1 MGYCSICGKKIEQ
14 ESGLCEECKSKSSIE
29 GGMDALLNTIGTSE
43 DLLSHN
49 DNVSEDDSLEDIDM
63 NEFDL
68 NSLTGAS
75 DDVEEPAMDN
85 VMNTGKQDGTDNPDA
100 ALSPEAIE
108 ALFAQMT
115 SDSGDVIGDESV
127 QLIDDDIAGEPA
139 AAEEPWESDEAAEVT
154 DTDTDTME
162 EPAAATEPWESD
174 EAAEVT
180 DTDADTMEEPA
191 AATEPWESD
200 EAAEVTDTDTDTV
213 EDPVAASEPWK
224 SDEAAEVTDTDTDTV
239 EKLDEAPEPEEPVDV
254 IAADTMAGSEGSDDL
269 GDIDIDNIDLMS
281 LLTTGDDSFE
291 MMDDVL
297 DADETQDDADM
308 AETGVTDAVEA
319 GLGEQE
325 HLKDTPYT
333 NDGRANVINNGFDGN
348 SGADILIDSDL
359 LKPEDEEAAG
369 QSMADVFS
377 DALSALS
384 SGQDEAYTDNGQME
398 ALLDNVRD
406 NTKKKKKGFKEKFG
420 KLFGNIVD
428 EKEIEKAKTEK
439 AEAEQAEKDKEEE
452 TRAKKEQ
459 AEADK
464 QAKQAAKEAKAREKE
479 EQRQIKEA
487 RKQAKREEKQ
497 LRELEEAEE
506 IEGRIN
512 KAGATIVFVVLGVM
526 AAFIFFGTSMF
537 SYSNSIKNA
546 QSYFDKG
553 DYSRSYNELLGVDI
567 KESDQLLYQKVVTV
581 MHVYKQLEAYDAYY
595 KESKYPEA
603 LDALLKGIR
612 EYEKYMPDAVELD
625 VTSNLESIKAQ
636 IVTEMETEFGITED
650 MAKEINQITD
660 CAEYSR
666 RVYDLA
672 QNVAGNMQISAADV
686 LSVTRKRNML

>member
-1 MGYCSICGKKIEQ
+1 MLKSKERLLYKPFSYGKKLCRGVKKCGKKIEQ

-29 GGMDALLNTIGTSE
+29 GGMDALRNTIGTSE
-43 DLLSHN
+43 DLFSHN

-115 SDSGDVIGDESV
+115 SDSGDVISDESV

-154 DTDTDTME
+154 DTDTDTVE
-162 EPAAATEPWESD
+162 ELD
-174 EAAEVT
+174 EAP
-180 DTDADTMEEPA
+180 EP
-191 AATEPWESD
+191 D
-200 EAAEVTDTDTDTV
+200 EA
-213 EDPVAASEPWK
+213 PASE
-224 SDEAAEVTDTDTDTV
+224 EAPE
-239 EKLDEAPEPEEPVDV
+239 LDEAPEPEEPVDV
-254 IAADTMAGSEGSDDL
+254 IAADTTAGSEGSDDL

-308 AETGVTDAVEA
+308 AETGVADAVEA
-319 GLGEQE
+319 GSGGQE
-325 HLKDTPYT
+325 HLEDTPYT

-377 DALSALS
+377 DALSVLS

-487 RKQAKREEKQ
+487 RKQAPQRQ
-497 LRELEEAEE
+497 
-506 IEGRIN
+506 
-512 KAGATIVFVVLGVM
+512 
-526 AAFIFFGTSMF
+526 
-537 SYSNSIKNA
+537 
-546 QSYFDKG
+546 
-553 DYSRSYNELLGVDI
+553 
-567 KESDQLLYQKVVTV
+567 
-581 MHVYKQLEAYDAYY
+581 
-595 KESKYPEA
+595 
-603 LDALLKGIR
+603 
-612 EYEKYMPDAVELD
+612 
-625 VTSNLESIKAQ
+625 
-636 IVTEMETEFGITED
+636 
-650 MAKEINQITD
+650 
-660 CAEYSR
+660 SR
-666 RVYDLA
+666 RWNTANDL
-672 QNVAGNMQISAADV
+672 
-686 LSVTRKRNML
+686 

>member
-29 GGMDALLNTIGTSE
+29 GGMDALRNTIGTSE
-43 DLLSHN
+43 DLFSHN

-85 VMNTGKQDGTDNPDA
+85 VMNTGKQDGTDNPDV

-115 SDSGDVIGDESV
+115 SDSGDVISDESV

-139 AAEEPWESDEAAEVT
+139 AAEEPWESG
-154 DTDTDTME
+154 
-162 EPAAATEPWESD
+162 

-180 DTDADTMEEPA
+180 DTDADTMEEPV

-213 EDPVAASEPWK
+213 EELDEAPEPDEAPASE
-224 SDEAAEVTDTDTDTV
+224 EAPE
-239 EKLDEAPEPEEPVDV
+239 LDEAPEPEEPVDV
-254 IAADTMAGSEGSDDL
+254 IAADTTAGSEGSDDL

-297 DADETQDDADM
+297 DADETQDDADN
-308 AETGVTDAVEA
+308 AETGVADAVEA
-319 GLGEQE
+319 GSGEQE
-325 HLKDTPYT
+325 HLEDTPYT

>member
-29 GGMDALLNTIGTSE
+29 GGMDALRNTIGTSE
-43 DLLSHN
+43 DLFSHN

-115 SDSGDVIGDESV
+115 SDSGDVISDESV

-139 AAEEPWESDEAAEVT
+139 AAEEPWESG
-154 DTDTDTME
+154 
-162 EPAAATEPWESD
+162 

-180 DTDADTMEEPA
+180 DTDADTMEEPV

-213 EDPVAASEPWK
+213 EELDEAPEPDEAPASE
-224 SDEAAEVTDTDTDTV
+224 EAPE
-239 EKLDEAPEPEEPVDV
+239 LDEAPEPEEPVDV
-254 IAADTMAGSEGSDDL
+254 IAADTTAGSEGSDDL

-308 AETGVTDAVEA
+308 AETGVADAVEA

-420 KLFGNIVD
+420 RLFGNIVD

>member
-29 GGMDALLNTIGTSE
+29 GGMDALRNTIGTSE
-43 DLLSHN
+43 DLFSHN
-49 DNVSEDDSLEDIDM
+49 DNVSEDDSLEGIDM

-115 SDSGDVIGDESV
+115 SDSGDVISDESV

-154 DTDTDTME
+154 DTDADTME
-162 EPAAATEPWESD
+162 EPVAATEPWESD
-174 EAAEVT
+174 ET
-180 DTDADTMEEPA
+180 
-191 AATEPWESD
+191 
-200 EAAEVTDTDTDTV
+200 AEVTDTDTDTV
-213 EDPVAASEPWK
+213 EE
-224 SDEAAEVTDTDTDTV
+224 
-239 EKLDEAPEPEEPVDV
+239 LDEAPEPEEPVDV
-254 IAADTMAGSEGSDDL
+254 IAADTTAGSEGSDDL

-308 AETGVTDAVEA
+308 AETGVADAVEA
-319 GLGEQE
+319 GSGEQE
-325 HLKDTPYT
+325 HLEDTPYT

>member
-29 GGMDALLNTIGTSE
+29 GGMDALRNTIGTSE
-43 DLLSHN
+43 DLFSHN

-115 SDSGDVIGDESV
+115 SDSGDVISDESV

-139 AAEEPWESDEAAEVT
+139 AAEEPWESG
-154 DTDTDTME
+154 
-162 EPAAATEPWESD
+162 

-180 DTDADTMEEPA
+180 DTDADTMEEPV

-213 EDPVAASEPWK
+213 EELDEAPEPDEAPASE
-224 SDEAAEVTDTDTDTV
+224 EAPE
-239 EKLDEAPEPEEPVDV
+239 LDEAPEPEEPVDV
-254 IAADTMAGSEGSDDL
+254 IAADTTAGSEGSDDL

-308 AETGVTDAVEA
+308 AETGVADAVEA

>member
-29 GGMDALLNTIGTSE
+29 GGMDALRNTIGTSE
-43 DLLSHN
+43 DLFSHN

-115 SDSGDVIGDESV
+115 SDSGDVISDESV

-139 AAEEPWESDEAAEVT
+139 AAEEPWESG
-154 DTDTDTME
+154 
-162 EPAAATEPWESD
+162 

-180 DTDADTMEEPA
+180 DTDADTMEEPV

-213 EDPVAASEPWK
+213 EELDEAPEPDEAPASE
-224 SDEAAEVTDTDTDTV
+224 EAPE
-239 EKLDEAPEPEEPVDV
+239 LDEAPEPEEPVDV
-254 IAADTMAGSEGSDDL
+254 IAADTTAGSEGSDDL

-297 DADETQDDADM
+297 DADETQDDADN
-308 AETGVTDAVEA
+308 AETGVADAVEA
-319 GLGEQE
+319 GSGEQE
-325 HLKDTPYT
+325 HLEDTPYT